1 MAKDEDGI
9 ENIAEDYRQE
19 KEDPLAGIP
28 SIANAPKKKPSVLN
42 KAQEKISELKQRYS
56 SYQSMQKERA
66 KEKAM
71 KELSSAREE
80 RQIRLL
86 EKQTAQEKHMNF
98 ELKEQAK
105 ELNKK
110 SGSSNPLMALGQ
122 GIRSFSSSRKAF
134 KGNNSS
140 GSGLLSGGLGG
151 GSGLL
156 SQGLGNKSSLL
167 SGGMGGK
174 NKMLMGGLGKKK
186 NMLSGGLGK
195 SGMSLS
201 LGKGKGLK
209 L

>member
-1 MAKDEDGI
+1 MAKNEDGI
-9 ENIAEDYRQE
+9 EDIAEDYRQE

-56 SYQSMQKERA
+56 SFQSMQKERA

-71 KELSSAREE
+71 KQLASAKEE

-86 EKQTAQEKHMNF
+86 EKEAAQEKRMNF
-98 ELKEQAK
+98 ELKEQTK
-105 ELNKK
+105 TLNKA
-110 SGSSNPLMALGQ
+110 SGSGNPLMALGQ

-134 KGNNSS
+134 KGNKSS
-140 GSGLLSGGLGG
+140 

-174 NKMLMGGLGKKK
+174 NKMLMGGLGGKK
-186 NMLSGGLGK
+186 NILSGGLGK
-195 SGMSLS
+195 SGMSLT